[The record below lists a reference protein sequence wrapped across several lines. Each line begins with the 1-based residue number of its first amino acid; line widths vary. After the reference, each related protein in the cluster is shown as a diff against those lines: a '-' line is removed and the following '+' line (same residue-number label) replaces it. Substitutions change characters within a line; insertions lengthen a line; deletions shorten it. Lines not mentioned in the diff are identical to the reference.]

1 MQVTEAVAGVW
12 GAARVGV
19 RLSPI
24 NSFND
29 MHDLHPG
36 ETFPYVAGRLD
47 DYDLAYL
54 HVVEGDFADVSKTFE
69 WDRMRRA
76 FTGTYMVNGGYD
88 RERASAALSSEAADL
103 VSFATPFLANPD
115 LVERFATAAPLN
127 EPDPSTFYGGDEKGY
142 TDYPYLPR

>member
-12 GAARVGV
+12 GVARVGV

-29 MHDLHPG
+29 IHDLHPG
-36 ETFPYVAGRLD
+36 ETFPYVVGRLD

-54 HVVEGDFADVSKTFE
+54 HVVEGDFADASKTFE

-88 RERASAALSSEAADL
+88 RERASAALTSGAADL
-103 VSFATPFLANPD
+103 ISFAAPFLVNPD

-127 EPDPSTFYGGDEKGY
+127 EPD
-142 TDYPYLPR
+142 